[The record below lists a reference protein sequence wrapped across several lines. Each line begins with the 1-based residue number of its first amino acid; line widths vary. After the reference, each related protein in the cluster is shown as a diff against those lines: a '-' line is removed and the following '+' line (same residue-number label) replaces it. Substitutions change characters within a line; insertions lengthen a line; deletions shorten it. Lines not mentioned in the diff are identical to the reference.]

1 MMASAEDVDALRG
14 EVHRLTQQVEELK
27 ETMGSVLLDMAAEHD
42 ETMTEMR
49 ERIQNLVLIVMDLT
63 ARSLANEPQNTPDRN
78 E

>member
-14 EVHRLTQQVEELK
+14 EVHRLTQQIEELK
-27 ETMGSVLLDMAAEHD
+27 DTMGSVLLDIAAEHD
-42 ETMTEMR
+42 EQMTEMR

>member
-27 ETMGSVLLDMAAEHD
+27 DTMGSVLLDIAAEHD
-42 ETMTEMR
+42 DKMTEMR

>member
-27 ETMGSVLLDMAAEHD
+27 ETMGSVLLDIAAEHD
-42 ETMTEMR
+42 EQMSEMR
-49 ERIQNLVLIVMDLT
+49 ERIQNLVLIVMDLH

>member
-27 ETMGSVLLDMAAEHD
+27 DTMGSVLLDIATEHD
-42 ETMTEMR
+42 EQMTEMR
-49 ERIQNLVLIVMDLT
+49 ERIHNLVLIVMDLT
-63 ARSLANEPQNTPDRN
+63 ARSLANELQNTPDRN

>member
-27 ETMGSVLLDMAAEHD
+27 DTMGSVLLDIAAEHD
-42 ETMTEMR
+42 EQMSEMR